1 MQGNPYAFIR
11 PVRPEDIPGL
21 LRIKRTLR
29 QLCGEASPQ
38 TLHRLDPQGF
48 LVAVTDAG
56 ELCGGCSISI
66 LSDSVATVGFWCVRP
81 ELRHSTLPEQLLR
94 AALRRAGGRNVIL
107 RSDGCT
113 VRELQRIELFPRVGR
128 WLFHKVGPALPCLE
142 ALPEKVEGVRV
153 KDFNA
158 YTHADPVG
166 SYATDVLKMPM
177 HHYLSALSKQ
187 PGVVFKVAF
196 ERKAVCGMGAIE
208 RDVGGCALVRHLMA
222 NGLREA
228 HLLLRSLLVEFPP
241 ATSVGV
247 CMVATGKR
255 FPATES
261 GPSEGQGGRDHPT
274 FFYEPLGL
282 QYVST
287 MLMAFTKREPAIDYN
302 RLFALYA
309 VCSVFVFVIFFL

>member
-1 MQGNPYAFIR
+1 MQGNSYAFIR
-11 PVRPEDIPGL
+11 PGRREDIPEL
-21 LRIKRTLR
+21 LRIKRALR

-38 TLHRLDPQGF
+38 ALHRIDPQGF

-56 ELCGGCSISI
+56 AGELCGGCCISI

-81 ELRHSTLPEQLLR
+81 ELRHSTLPEQLLQ
-94 AALRRAGGRNVIL
+94 AALRRAGDRNVIL

-113 VRELQRIELFPRVGR
+113 VRELQRVGLFPRVGR
-128 WLFHKVGPALPCLE
+128 WLFHKVGPALPRLDT
-142 ALPEKVEGVRV
+142 LPERVEGVRV
-153 KDFNA
+153 KDFNVHR
-158 YTHADPVG
+158 HADTVG

-177 HHYLSALSKQ
+177 REYLSALSKH

-196 ERKAVCGMGAIE
+196 ARKSVCGMGAIE

-241 ATSVGV
+241 ATSAGV

-255 FPATES
+255 FPTTES
-261 GPSEGQGGRDHPT
+261 GPSDRQGGRGHPT

-287 MLMAFTKREPAIDYN
+287 MLMAFTQREPAIDYN

-309 VCSVFVFVIFFL
+309 VALSLCL